1 MGLTGS
7 CSPFINLVLHDDF
20 LTIFY
25 TTTEGR
31 FPVEFCASLRLLL
44 FYICFRS
51 LLINMRLV
59 FISYVVSDPLRKSH
73 RGLEYQCS
81 FVRLCLFR
89 FAFLIICI
97 ETFCIFDYLYWDFWF
112 FVDCFVTLPP
122 SFAKTDPQPGIQ
134 VSGISEEQQRKKG
147 IYKSWSTQVSLNIRP
162 NCNYLHK
169 MIEASG

>member
-1 MGLTGS
+1 MSPSMGLTGS

-51 LLINMRLV
+51 LLINTRLIL
-59 FISYVVSDPLRKSH
+59 ISYFVQDRLRKGH
-73 RGLEYQCS
+73 KDLEYQRS
-81 FVRLCLFR
+81 FVRLYLFL

-97 ETFCIFDYLYWDFWF
+97 ETFCIFDYLY
-112 FVDCFVTLPP
+112 
-122 SFAKTDPQPGIQ
+122 
-134 VSGISEEQQRKKG
+134 
-147 IYKSWSTQVSLNIRP
+147 
-162 NCNYLHK
+162 
-169 MIEASG
+169 